1 MNKKLLVISTL
12 ALLVILISFSV
23 IFNKIKNDKTRNI
36 DSNQSPES
44 LEESDYN
51 KYNEY
56 GKEEKIK
63 NSVDSNNSGL
73 CENACA
79 NYTLKCM
86 NLTPDLKQE
95 IIAQSINECMKE
107 CAKWNSTKKKC
118 VLDAIDCES
127 MTNVCGL

>member
-1 MNKKLLVISTL
+1 MNKKI
-12 ALLVILISFSV
+12 LVILALVLIALLILFSV
-23 IFNKIKNDKTRNI
+23 IKMKNDKTRNI
-36 DSNQSPES
+36 NSNQIPES

-56 GKEEKIK
+56 SKEEKIK

-86 NLTPDLKQE
+86 NLTPDLTQE

-107 CAKWNSTKKKC
+107 CAKWDDKKKNC
-118 VLDAIDCES
+118 ILGAIDCES
-127 MTNVCGL
+127 MTNVCG